1 MRANGN
7 RKNEKNVGI
16 LKNNFYGTYLLGP
29 LLVRNPYFTSYIV
42 KKICNINGIKFKEVY
57 NDFEIKAY
65 ENYKTL
71 INQK

>member
-1 MRANGN
+1 MIINTGQRTDIPAFYAKWFMN
-7 RKNEKNVGI
+7 RIKEGYV
-16 LKNNFYGTYLLGP
+16 
-29 LLVRNPYFTSYIV
+29 LVRNPYFTSYIV